1 MALVECIPHPFKILK
16 SPYLSKL
23 SGKFLKTSQ
32 NSALYHLVHYFDFE
46 KNRIDRKHT
55 SISPLE
61 LKLQRFWYSDCMN
74 YVPLILLFCY
84 YFPFFTSP
92 FSLLERWNALNALNF
107 EHRGRARYVF
117 YWTHQILVEFKSKQ
131 TMPLS

>member
-1 MALVECIPHPFKILK
+1 MKRIASVERIPRPFEILK

-55 SISPLE
+55 SISPLK
-61 LKLQRFWYSDCMN
+61 LKLQ
-74 YVPLILLFCY
+74 
-84 YFPFFTSP
+84 
-92 FSLLERWNALNALNF
+92 
-107 EHRGRARYVF
+107 
-117 YWTHQILVEFKSKQ
+117 QI
-131 TMPLS
+131 